1 MTNKFNCARNHLTNF
16 SASAIV
22 CWSAQVDIT
31 LTSNLRRAT
40 MPHNTHQN
48 FITYSARGSE
58 TTTSIKEAP
67 LSVQNL
73 WFEGSRIGA
82 SIIRVRSRKNREGY
96 SSGNT
101 FHAYHKGR
109 TSVYIPKAKADQKQ
123 KLGFKK
129 NVDVGIINPTMQI
142 LEMPISCDIQPCF
155 EAVREASTGNKLYN
169 AIFS

>member
-1 MTNKFNCARNHLTNF
+1 
-16 SASAIV
+16 
-22 CWSAQVDIT
+22 
-31 LTSNLRRAT
+31 

-48 FITYSARGSE
+48 FITYSARGSD
-58 TTTSIKEAP
+58 TTTSIKEPP

-155 EAVREASTGNKLYN
+155 EAVREASTGNKLYT